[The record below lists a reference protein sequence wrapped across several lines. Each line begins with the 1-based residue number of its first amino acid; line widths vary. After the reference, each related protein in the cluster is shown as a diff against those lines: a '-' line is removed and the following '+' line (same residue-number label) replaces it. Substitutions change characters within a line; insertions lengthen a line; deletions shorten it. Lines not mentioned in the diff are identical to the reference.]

1 MNTVNFR
8 HLLRDFLGYSFRII
22 PTHLLPQWSQ
32 PQSFCRLRRLAHLE
46 IRNRDVI
53 IEQDVGAGL
62 RFNSGTSNPDSSLGV
77 NELFVQQALVDCL
90 KLGDIFLDIDA
101 HVGFFTKLGRSDS
114 TLERLLRWRQMAG
127 EKCDRYA

>member
-1 MNTVNFR
+1 M
-8 HLLRDFLGYSFRII
+8 
-22 PTHLLPQWSQ
+22 
-32 PQSFCRLRRLAHLE
+32 
-46 IRNRDVI
+46 
-53 IEQDVGAGL
+53 GAGL